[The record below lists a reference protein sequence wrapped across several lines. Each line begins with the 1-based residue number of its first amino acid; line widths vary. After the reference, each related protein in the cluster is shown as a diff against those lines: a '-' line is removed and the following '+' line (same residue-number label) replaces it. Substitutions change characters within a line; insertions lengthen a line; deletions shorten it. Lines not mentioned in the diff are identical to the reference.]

1 MNNTALGAKNT
12 KKQEIVFIS
21 EAHEKFYY
29 EKLKEV
35 RYQDVGGIVREEN
48 QTTSS
53 LGCIICS
60 NVYWWMFFCE
70 SQSGKGI

>member
-1 MNNTALGAKNT
+1 MR
-12 KKQEIVFIS
+12 KKRE
-21 EAHEKFYY
+21 
-29 EKLKEV
+29 LPTG
-35 RYQDVGGIVREEN
+35 VGGIVREED